1 MLNMIMLTMTMK
13 TATVLIVNRNSENEI
28 LITKI
33 HEAFEMSGFALKLNF
48 RYAGLYSLPGYVYRG
63 KTVVII

>member
-13 TATVLIVNRNSENEI
+13 TATVLIANCNSENEI

-48 RYAGLYSLPGYVYRG
+48 HYADLYSLSGYVYRG